1 MEETRF
7 DLGAS
12 RYENLPNYVKAIF
25 FVFTTAALSLSTL
38 YLFNVRLGGVPL
50 YVVSYYYLFV
60 ALFLFCT
67 FIIVPARTK
76 DRTRVPWYDFVIAAL
91 AFGIGFYFFLQ
102 GKEIGETGWRI
113 LSPAIFTI
121 AFIYC
126 LLVLEAGRRMAGS
139 IYLAVCLLAGLYP
152 LIAAYMPGVLR
163 GLGYTLPEIVSKNIF
178 TCEGMLGMPLQIM
191 AGLMVGFLIFAGFLM
206 GSGAA
211 RVFLNLATALLG
223 TTRGGPAKVAVLS
236 SGFFASLSGS
246 GLANIVSTGSFTIPA
261 MKRMGYPP
269 HYAGAIEATA
279 SSGGPLMPPVMGAI
293 AFIMAAFLGVDYGT
307 IVVAAAIPAILYYFG
322 LLLQVDAYAARV
334 GLEGLPREELPSLK
348 QALKEAWPFIFV
360 LLFLVW
366 GLVYM
371 KLSIQTPFYATGLL
385 ILLSF
390 RSRETMMTPKRF
402 YEAIVITGKLI
413 AQGLAIILP
422 ILFILAGL
430 VTTGVAPAFTSLLLT
445 AGGENVF
452 LILIVGV
459 IACYILG
466 MAGLIIPAY
475 IFLAVGMA
483 PTVVQTAGLN
493 ELAVHLFIIYYAGLA
508 AITPP
513 IAPGAFI
520 ASTMAGASPM
530 KTAFTSMRLA
540 VVIYFIPFFFVFN
553 PSLILQ
559 GPIFDAVYLFALCLL
574 GIVFIAAGLE
584 GYLLKVGRVELWA
597 RPLLIV
603 AGVLIGFPEWN
614 TTFIGAALAAVVIAM
629 MLIRRKRATG

>member
-223 TTRGGPAKVAVLS
+223 TTRGGPAKVAVVS